1 MSLDWRNDENKNGF
15 IRNNQPLKIAPSL
28 EHGVEPSLGHSLGHS
43 LESHSNTYFSAEH
56 IPTMA
61 KKSVQKIALSGL
73 KLATSVAIH
82 YGPAGIVA
90 GLLKVV
96 TRKPLRWLILMIM
109 QPILSALLVRIAAL
123 LPWEKHETP
132 AK

>member
-1 MSLDWRNDENKNGF
+1 MRIKNGF

-61 KKSVQKIALSGL
+61 KKRTKNSSEWSKIS
-73 KLATSVAIH
+73 H
-82 YGPAGIVA
+82 
-90 GLLKVV
+90 
-96 TRKPLRWLILMIM
+96 
-109 QPILSALLVRIAAL
+109 
-123 LPWEKHETP
+123 
-132 AK
+132 